1 VSAGQK
7 VTLLQHGT
15 ITIEAECLDNQ
26 TVQGAANQDAVRM
39 LVSTSQ
45 DGAIVVADEG
55 DYHDGV
61 SGGFLN
67 VSTAVDDRELYVWR
81 RPNGTAQASNNID
94 SLSVVDPN
102 GKVITSFGSEGFV
115 SGVNLLGSPCY
126 LGGTFLI
133 IA

>member
-1 VSAGQK
+1 

-45 DGAIVVADEG
+45 DGAIVIADYG

-67 VSTAVDDRELYVWR
+67 TNTPVDERELYVWR
-81 RPNGTAQASNNID
+81 RADGTAQAASNID

-102 GKVITSFGSEGFV
+102 GRVITSLGGEGFV
-115 SGVNLLGSPCY
+115 GGVNLLGSACY

-133 IA
+133 LV